1 MRPPNLVTAAADVL
15 AGYAVAGLPAA
26 GALPLLI
33 ASGVLL
39 YAGGVVM
46 NDVCDAAED
55 ARTRPERPISSRR
68 MSRPVAAAWGMTLL
82 TAGAAAAFAVGP
94 MPGMVASLLALT
106 ALLYDVVAKHRRW
119 LGPFTMG
126 ACRGLNLLLGV
137 SAAPAALLGAGYVA
151 LVPLLYIAAIT
162 LTSSREV
169 DGGDRRTFAL
179 TFVLLAAV
187 MVALVLLA
195 WGSTPTLLTLAPFAI
210 LLLLR
215 LGPPFWAAWRQPDAA
230 NVRAAV
236 KRGVL
241 SIIVLDAAITTIFA
255 GPLWGLLVLMLA
267 LPAAQLGARFAVT

>member
-1 MRPPNLVTAAADVL
+1 MTAAADVV

-55 ARTRPERPISSRR
+55 ARARPERPIPSGQ
-68 MSRPVAAAWGMTLL
+68 MSRVAAAAWGMGLL
-82 TAGAAAAFAVGP
+82 AAGVAAAFAAGP
-94 MPGMVASLLALT
+94 TPGMIASLLALT
-106 ALLYDVVAKHRRW
+106 VLLYDVVAKHRRW

-137 SAAPAALLGAGYVA
+137 SAAPAALFGAGHVA
-151 LVPLLYIAAIT
+151 LVPLLYIAAVT
-162 LTSSREV
+162 LASAHEV
-169 DGGDRRTFAL
+169 EGGDRRMFVP
-179 TFVLLAAV
+179 TFVLLAAA
-187 MVALVLLA
+187 MGMLVLLA
-195 WGSTPTLLTLAPFAI
+195 WDSTPMLLTLAPFVV

-215 LGPPFWAAWRQPDAA
+215 VGPPFWAAWHQPDAVH
-230 NVRAAV
+230 VRTAV

-241 SIIVLDAAITTIFA
+241 SIIVLDAAITAIFA
-255 GPLWGLLVLMLA
+255 GPLWALLVLTLA
-267 LPAAQLGARFAVT
+267 LPAARLGARFAVT